1 MKLQEHLPGR
11 TDRGF
16 RFAARPVLLGA
27 LVIAT
32 LAVLVPASASASTA
46 QGTGDGSVGG
56 FGWSFLI
63 PAAVIGLVVLG
74 ALLATR
80 VERSPGPDPVLDD
93 AEPTAEPTAED
104 TERPHEDP
112 PA

>member
-32 LAVLVPASASASTA
+32 LAVLVPAPASASTA
-46 QGTGDGSVGG
+46 QGTGGGSVGG

-93 AEPTAEPTAED
+93 AEPTDED

>member
-1 MKLQEHLPGR
+1 MNRLGLHLR
-11 TDRGF
+11 CTDRRCRSSG
-16 RFAARPVLLGA
+16 RAVLLGA
-27 LVIAT
+27 PFIGAFLILVST
-32 LAVLVPASASASTA
+32 PASASAA
-46 QGTGDGSVGG
+46 PGTGGGSVGG

-74 ALLATR
+74 ALLVTR
-80 VERSPGPDPVLDD
+80 VERSTGPDPVLVE
-93 AEPTAEPTAED
+93 AEGTEPAEED

>member
-1 MKLQEHLPGR
+1 M
-11 TDRGF
+11 
-16 RFAARPVLLGA
+16 
-27 LVIAT
+27 
-32 LAVLVPASASASTA
+32 
-46 QGTGDGSVGG
+46 
-56 FGWSFLI
+56 I

-93 AEPTAEPTAED
+93 AEPTDED

>member
-11 TDRGF
+11 TDRGL
-16 RFAARPVLLGA
+16 RSAARPVLLGV
-27 LVIAT
+27 LVIAA
-32 LAVLVPASASASTA
+32 LVVLIPAQASA
-46 QGTGDGSVGG
+46 GTTQDTGGGSVGG

-74 ALLATR
+74 ALLVTR
-80 VERSPGPDPVLDD
+80 VERSPGPDPVLEE
-93 AEPTAEPTAED
+93 AEGTRPAEED
-104 TERPHEDP
+104 TERTHEDP